1 MHRWAVAR
9 GSCARG
15 AGAAAAQYDLP
26 VMAECCE
33 DLWIAGKRVPARSGR
48 HAAVVN
54 PATGEVFARVAEA
67 GADDVDAAVAAALQ
81 SFERGS
87 WRRATAAERAR
98 VLLQLAERLRGAAE
112 ELAVLESR
120 SVGKPIQEARTEIE
134 MGAACFQYYAGLI
147 PACGGQTVPLGAPG
161 TGLTFREPVGV
172 CGLIVPW
179 NFPLAITTWKVA
191 PALALGN
198 SVVVKPASATPMTAL
213 RLAELAAAAGVPPG
227 VLNVVPGP
235 GSTAGSA
242 LAQHPAVRKVSFTG
256 STQVGSEVMRLAAGD
271 VKRVSLEL
279 GGKSASLIFADADLE
294 KAGASVSSSFGNAGQ
309 DCCARSR
316 ILVERPAYEEVV
328 ERFVDRTRALRIGD
342 PLKDSTEM
350 GSLISRE
357 HRERVHAHVRQGV
370 EQGATLCTGGE
381 VLRGEPFDRG
391 SFYGPT
397 VFCDVTP
404 QMTIAQEE
412 IFGPVVSMLPFD
424 SEEEAIRIA
433 NATIYGLSGSLWTR
447 DLARALR
454 VVRAVETGVISVN
467 SGWSVHMEMPFGGV
481 KRSGFGRELGL
492 PALDHYSE
500 WKSVF
505 IAAE

>member
-1 MHRWAVAR
+1 M
-9 GSCARG
+9 G
-15 AGAAAAQYDLP
+15 
-26 VMAECCE
+26 ECREE
-33 DLWIAGKRVPARSGR
+33 DLWIAGRRVPARSGR
-48 HAAVVN
+48 YAAVVN
-54 PATGEVFARVAEA
+54 PATGEALAQVAEA
-67 GADDVDAAVAAALQ
+67 GPDDVDAAVAAARE
-81 SFERGS
+81 SFEHGD
-87 WRRATAAERAR
+87 WRRATAAARAR
-98 VLLQLAERLRGAAE
+98 VLLRLAEGLRAAAE

-120 SVGKPIQEARTEIE
+120 TVGKPIQEARTEVE

-147 PACGGQTVPLGAPG
+147 PAFGGQTVPLGAPG
-161 TGLTFREPVGV
+161 AGLTFREPVGV

-179 NFPLAITTWKVA
+179 NFPFAITTWKVA

-198 SVVVKPASATPMTAL
+198 SVVVKPASATPLTAL

-235 GSTAGSA
+235 GSAAGSA
-242 LAQHPAVRKVSFTG
+242 LAQHPDVRKVSFTG

-271 VKRVSLEL
+271 VKRISLEL

-316 ILVERPAYEEVV
+316 ILVERPVYQEVV
-328 ERFVDRTRALRIGD
+328 ERFVECTRALRIGD
-342 PLKDSTEM
+342 PLQDSTEM

-357 HRERVHAHVRQGV
+357 HRERVHGYVRQGMD
-370 EQGATLCTGGE
+370 QGAKLCTGGE
-381 VLRGEPFDRG
+381 ALRGEAFDRG
-391 SFYGPT
+391 SFYDPA

-404 QMTIAQEE
+404 DMTLAQEE
-412 IFGPVVSMLPFD
+412 IFGPVVAILPFD
-424 SEEEAIRIA
+424 SEEEAIRLA
-433 NATIYGLSGSLWTR
+433 NGTRYGLSGSLWTR

-454 VVRAVETGVISVN
+454 VARAVETGVLSVN
-467 SGWSVHMEMPFGGV
+467 SGWSVHLEMPFGGV
-481 KRSGFGRELGL
+481 KRSGLGRELGL
-492 PALDHYSE
+492 PALDHYSD